1 MLPGGLAAQLG
12 LAEAKGLPYTN
23 TRLVLSSE
31 VTDDDYFFGG
41 CVVRCWTDP
50 NSHPAVKQTLQGLD
64 FRCAGAGAAM
74 TRACKPHGRRPTGT
88 DTLLAFLAALQAC
101 EPRRPGRSGN
111 REQARCAPALP
122 APPARRRFRL
132 RGGRCVSCGSSRRL
146 PRSAHPVPLL
156 PHRLQG
162 LMALWA

>member
-64 FRCAGAGAAM
+64 FRCAGARAAVAG
-74 TRACKPHGRRPTGT
+74 ACKPAPRP
-88 DTLLAFLAALQAC
+88 
-101 EPRRPGRSGN
+101 
-111 REQARCAPALP
+111 
-122 APPARRRFRL
+122 PPD
-132 RGGRCVSCGSSRRL
+132 
-146 PRSAHPVPLL
+146 
-156 PHRLQG
+156 
-162 LMALWA
+162 WD